1 MRTLLAV
8 LLAAL
13 SASAFA
19 QTYVNPYVRKDGTFV
34 QGHVRSAPND
44 TRIDNYS
51 TRGNSNPYTGTQG
64 TQNPYGSPYNPYG
77 K

>member
-19 QTYVNPYVRKDGTFV
+19 QTYVKP
-34 QGHVRSAPND
+34 HVRSNGTYVEGHYRSSPNN

-51 TRGNSNPYTGTQG
+51 TSGNVNPYTGSQG
-64 TQNPYGSPYNPYG
+64 TASPYNPYPYG